1 MNMYVAQSIKNNILA
16 STHHVQAI
24 GWAKKNWTVIHSNYG
39 CDNFA
44 MVNRRKHVIC
54 QKFLNLV

>member
-39 CDNFA
+39 C
-44 MVNRRKHVIC
+44 
-54 QKFLNLV
+54 